1 MKKRVLMV
9 AMVTTMVCL
18 TACSGKKELGGKK
31 DVNVVESVDTNE
43 ADSDSDNIKIDKSL
57 SEGNDTLVKDYYN
70 EGIDYK
76 NNVIFNPD
84 QNKFVKMENNTY
96 VDLEQNYKEAHITV
110 DDFEDDIKWYYC
122 KDGNRLLYKQDIDPE
137 ENTSVYIVTEA
148 TSGDTYLLLCK
159 NNTHTGYSWQYP
171 VKFNVETGEYEDVF
185 ASATINNK
193 SVKEYGYLKNWQ
205 ITESNVKVDCNETFL
220 EPESQV
226 WRREIVTDK

>member
-1 MKKRVLMV
+1 
-9 AMVTTMVCL
+9 
-18 TACSGKKELGGKK
+18 
-31 DVNVVESVDTNE
+31 
-43 ADSDSDNIKIDKSL
+43 
-57 SEGNDTLVKDYYN
+57 
-70 EGIDYK
+70 
-76 NNVIFNPD
+76 
-84 QNKFVKMENNTY
+84 MENNTY